1 MATTTAPPSSRGGPS
16 GLTGWV
22 DRHFKIGQ
30 RGSTVRT
37 ELVAGL
43 ATWLTM
49 SYILFVN
56 PGILGDFGF
65 DEHGDVTS
73 APVTIARAQNG
84 GGASA
89 VLSTEGATTAR
100 VIRPSRRLV
109 R

>member
-16 GLTGWV
+16 GLSGWV

-56 PGILGDFGF
+56 PGILGQ
-65 DEHGDVTS
+65 VNLLARTS
-73 APVTIARAQNG
+73 VNATKAFSPRPA
-84 GGASA
+84 ASA
-89 VLSTEGATTAR
+89 KGYFA
-100 VIRPSRRLV
+100 
-109 R
+109 